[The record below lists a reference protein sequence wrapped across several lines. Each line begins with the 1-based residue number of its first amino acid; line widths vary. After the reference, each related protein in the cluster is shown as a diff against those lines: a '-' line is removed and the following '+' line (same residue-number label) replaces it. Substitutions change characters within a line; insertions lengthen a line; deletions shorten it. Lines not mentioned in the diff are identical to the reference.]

1 MDRSVTRDEPQGT
14 ARKEAVPDRPL
25 STAAPVGEA
34 AVDSGQHAE
43 EGGQP
48 AERMSRSGAPRWARL
63 RILVKMPLPLTAAIL
78 LVLLTVV
85 AVVGPMLA
93 ADVAERQDL
102 DLRFVAPF
110 DLSHGWLYVLG
121 GDALGRSVL
130 AQLAVGARATF
141 LVAGCAV
148 ALAAVIG
155 FLVGLVCGYRG
166 GWLDASIMRIADV
179 LATLPSLLL
188 ALAVL
193 FVLSPDMTNLIAVL
207 AVTRLPVY
215 MRVARAQALE
225 VRERVF
231 IEAARAIGATPSR
244 IILRDVRPL
253 VTPTILT
260 VSMLELAQVMLAA
273 AGLSFLGVGLQRP
286 DIDWGTMVAEGRN
299 VLADAWWVTVFPGL
313 AVVVTAL
320 AANILSNWM
329 RAAGDPLQ
337 GGLLAASTLKQE
349 T

>member
-1 MDRSVTRDEPQGT
+1 MDVTTQQVREQAPP
-14 ARKEAVPDRPL
+14 AV
-25 STAAPVGEA
+25 
-34 AVDSGQHAE
+34 
-43 EGGQP
+43 
-48 AERMSRSGAPRWARL
+48 RMSRSGAPRWARL
-63 RILVKMPLPLTAAIL
+63 RLLVRTPLPLASAVL
-78 LVLLTVV
+78 LALLTVV
-85 AVVGPMLA
+85 AVLGPLLA
-93 ADVAERQDL
+93 AEAAERQDL
-102 DLRFVAPF
+102 DLRFAAPF

-148 ALAAVIG
+148 ALAAVVG
-155 FLVGLVCGYRG
+155 FVAGLVCGYRG

-179 LATLPSLLL
+179 LHTLPSLLL

-193 FVLSPDMTNLIAVL
+193 FVLSPSMTNLIVVL
-207 AVTRLPVY
+207 AITRLPVY

-225 VRERVF
+225 IRERVF
-231 IEAARAIGATPSR
+231 VEAARAIGASSWR
-244 IILRDVRPL
+244 IMFRDVRPL
-253 VTPTILT
+253 ITPTVLT

-286 DIDWGTMVAEGRN
+286 DVDWGTMVAEGRG
-299 VLADAWWVTVFPGL
+299 VLAEAWWVTVFPGL

-337 GGLLAASTLKQE
+337 GALLAASTLRQE